1 MNASPTISN
10 SIFIT
15 GYSIHFIQKK
25 VLNQMKIS
33 REWDEINYCFHEVNN
48 FNWK

>member
-25 VLNQMKIS
+25 GFKS
-33 REWDEINYCFHEVNN
+33 DEN
-48 FNWK
+48 FKRMG